1 MKRRLFQGLVA
12 FIGAS
17 RPPMPC
23 LEPRQTPQWASKME
37 RFNKQSGL
45 TLCVSETPVACTCCF
60 FSRACLFVSYHS
72 HRWLIVGIHLSHRNA
87 HTTAH
92 TQTHSGLSPAVTP
105 HSRQMGDIC
114 SLEIFL
120 HYCHRGTSLNV
131 CFPAPVLMRTC
142 LLKWWS
148 TWQRTFTQR
157 HAPTDHMCGS
167 VLSSRAS
174 RVMSARCTTFAAQN
188 KVNSRLLCSPVVPDI
203 VHSIHR
209 ANIYIG

>member
-1 MKRRLFQGLVA
+1 MFFKKNSECTCPLF
-12 FIGAS
+12 
-17 RPPMPC
+17 
-23 LEPRQTPQWASKME
+23 
-37 RFNKQSGL
+37 
-45 TLCVSETPVACTCCF
+45 LCVFVCVLSFPLVVDSGDTFITLECT
-60 FSRACLFVSYHS
+60 RTHK
-72 HRWLIVGIHLSHRNA
+72 
-87 HTTAH
+87 
-92 TQTHSGLSPAVTP
+92 HSGLSPAVTP

-157 HAPTDHMCGS
+157 HAPTDHMCDS

-174 RVMSARCTTFAAQN
+174 RVMSARCTTFAVQN
-188 KVNSRLLCSPVVPDI
+188 KVNSRLLCRTVVPDI

-209 ANIYIG
+209 AHVYIG